1 MHVKIDG
8 LQCSLEFFKWELLP
22 KKFLIAMAFFR
33 PTFLSFENSL
43 KITFNLLINSNITP
57 SKVHLKIVSS
67 KNKK

>member
-43 KITFNLLINSNITP
+43 KITFNLFIN
-57 SKVHLKIVSS
+57 
-67 KNKK
+67 